1 MVSLRTEIGSIAL
14 DRPGMVA
21 SGIMDETGPS
31 LARMIECGCGAVVTK
46 SVGLEPNAGHANPCF
61 TEVPGGYVNAMGL
74 PNPGIELFKEEMD
87 VATKAGKVVGS
98 IYGATPDDFSKLA
111 GRMEDYGACAVEL
124 NLSCPHAKG
133 YGMEVGTDPAMVKSI
148 VSAVKSSVS
157 IPVWAK
163 LTPNTHIL
171 ADIGR
176 AVQDA
181 GGDAVVAI
189 NTLKAMVIEPEFAR
203 PILSNKFGGLSG
215 AGIRPVG
222 VRAIY
227 DLRTVLD
234 IPLIGVGGITDWR
247 DAAQYIMAGACAFQ
261 IGSAVGTEGPEV
273 FDKVNRGLER
283 FMEDYG
289 YDSVASMV
297 GVAHDRCRQNL

>member
-1 MVSLRTEIGSIAL
+1 MVSLETAVGRTVLEK
-14 DRPGMVA
+14 PGMVA

-31 LARMIECGCGAVVTK
+31 MVRMLENGAGAVVTK
-46 SVGLEPNAGHANPCF
+46 SVGLVPNAGHANPCF
-61 TEVPGGYVNAMGL
+61 MEVEGGYVNAMGL
-74 PNPGIELFKEEMD
+74 PNPGIELFKEEME
-87 VATKAGKVVGS
+87 VAVPKGPIVGS
-98 IYGATPDDFSKLA
+98 VYGATPDDFSALA
-111 GRMEDYGACAVEL
+111 GKMEDYGASAVEL

-148 VSAVKSSVS
+148 VSAVKSAVS

-189 NTLKAMVIEPEFAR
+189 NTLKAMVISPEFAR
-203 PILSNKFGGLSG
+203 PVLSNKFGGLSG
-215 AGIRPVG
+215 SAVKPVG

-234 IPLIGVGGITDWR
+234 IPLIGVGGISTWR
-247 DAAQYIMAGACAFQ
+247 DAAEYIMAGASAFQ
-261 IGSAVGTEGPEV
+261 IGSAIGTIGIDV
-273 FDKVNRGLER
+273 FDKVNRGLES
-283 FMEDYG
+283 FMEEYG
-289 YDSVASMV
+289 YSSIKSMV
-297 GVAHDRCRQNL
+297 GVAHE

>member
-1 MVSLRTEIGSIAL
+1 MVSLKAKVGAL
-14 DRPGMVA
+14 TFDKPGMVA

-31 LARMIECGCGAVVTK
+31 MVRMLDCGAGAVVSK

-61 TEVPGGYVNAMGL
+61 METEGGMVNAMGL
-74 PNPGIELFKEEMD
+74 PNPGIELFEEEMK
-87 VATKAGKVVGS
+87 VAVPHGRIVGS
-98 IYGATPDDFSKLA
+98 IYGAGPDDFRTLA
-111 GRMEDYGACAVEL
+111 GKMEDYGACAVEL

-133 YGMEVGTDPAMVKSI
+133 YGMEVGTDPAMVKAI
-148 VSAVKSSVS
+148 VSAVKSAVS

-171 ADIGR
+171 PDIGR

-189 NTLKAMVIEPEFAR
+189 NTLKAMIISPEFAR

-215 AGIRPVG
+215 KALKPVG
-222 VRAIY
+222 VRAVY

-234 IPLIGVGGITDWR
+234 IPIVGVGGISTWK
-247 DAAQYIMAGACAFQ
+247 DAAEYIMAGASAFQ
-261 IGSAVGTEGPEV
+261 IGSAVLTEGPGV
-273 FDKVNRGLER
+273 FDTINCGLER
-283 FMEDYG
+283 FMEEYG
-289 YDSVASMV
+289 YGSISDMEGA
-297 GVAHDRCRQNL
+297 AHE